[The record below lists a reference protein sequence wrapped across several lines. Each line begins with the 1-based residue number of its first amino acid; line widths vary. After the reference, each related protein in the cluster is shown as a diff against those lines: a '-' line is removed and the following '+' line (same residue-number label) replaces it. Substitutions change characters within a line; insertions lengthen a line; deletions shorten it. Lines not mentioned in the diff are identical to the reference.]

1 MGFVAAVILLG
12 VLIFIHETGH
22 FLTARFLGV
31 CVPKFSIGFGPK
43 IAGFTFKGTEFV
55 ISVFP
60 LGGYVK
66 MKGDNVHS
74 DKEENKIDKDDIRS
88 KSLWRKMLI
97 VLAGPVANIVFSWV
111 FILAADLTMNQ
122 EYISTTSL
130 GRIDR
135 MSSAEIAGLNPGDKI
150 LNINGNIVEKWSE
163 IENYLFASPEDT
175 ISIHIARMEGTD
187 EIQLD
192 IIIPPDSI
200 DSFYRGLSPDIRPV
214 IGKVIGE
221 PAIDAGLVKGDVIFC
236 FIPSGE
242 DRKNFYSGDDRIL
255 HLMEIK
261 TALLDTS
268 EIILMPFD
276 ESKLEYS
283 KYIPV
288 YKVEYWADVGR
299 LINSMENDSF
309 TLGIIRDN
317 KKILVDVGS
326 IQTVDGSKIIGI
338 VFDLPTKKLGF
349 SRSFTLSIQQ
359 MKITMYLIAKLPE
372 MLIKKQISVR
382 ESVGG
387 PVRIFQ
393 ETSKAAAM
401 GIDTFLFI
409 AGFISLNLGLFN
421 LFPLLP
427 LDGGHLAIYFV
438 EAIIRK
444 PISVKII
451 RAYQIIGLTILMS
464 LVVLVT
470 ANDLIN
476 VFAK

>member
-22 FLTARFLGV
+22 FLTARILGV

-43 IAGFTFKGTEFV
+43 ITGFKFKGTEFV

-66 MKGDNVHS
+66 MKGDNIHS
-74 DKEENKIDKDDIRS
+74 DKEENKIDNDDIRS

-97 VLAGPVANIVFSWV
+97 VLAGPVANIIFSWV

-135 MSSAEIAGLNPGDKI
+135 MSSAEIAGLKPGDEI
-150 LNINGNIVEKWSE
+150 LNINGNVVGKWSE
-163 IENYLFASPEDT
+163 VENYLFSSPEDT
-175 ISIHIARMEGTD
+175 IFVHIARMEGID
-187 EIQLD
+187 EVQLD
-192 IIIPPDSI
+192 IKIPPDTI
-200 DSFYRGLSPDIRPV
+200 DSFYRGLSPDIRPI

-242 DRKNFYSGDDRIL
+242 DSEILYSKKDTLIGI
-255 HLMEIK
+255 E
-261 TALLDTS
+261 TALLDSS
-268 EIILMPFD
+268 EIIILPFE

-283 KYIPV
+283 KFIPV
-288 YKVEYWADVGR
+288 YKVEYWSDVGR

-309 TLGIIRDN
+309 TLGIIRDK
-317 KKILVDVGS
+317 KKILINVGS

-359 MKITMYLIAKLPE
+359 MKITMYLMAKLPE

-421 LFPLLP
+421 LFPLMP
-427 LDGGHLAIYFV
+427 LDGGHLAVYFV
-438 EAIIRK
+438 EAIIRRPLSIK
-444 PISVKII
+444 FI
-451 RAYQIIGLTILMS
+451 RVYQIIGLTILMS
-464 LVVLVT
+464 LVILVT